1 MILSGFG
8 DEISD
13 DLNEQLRVMSEEG
26 LRYLELR
33 GVWGKN
39 VLQLTDEEAKKVKHI
54 LMDNNFKI
62 SAIGSPI
69 GKIGINDD
77 FAEHL
82 RNFKRTLELAKFFET
97 HYIRIFSYYIPE
109 GERPEKYRDEVIKR
123 MEKKVQWAE
132 REDVILVH
140 ENERGIYGDIPERC
154 RDILSTIDS
163 PYLRANFDPAN
174 FVFENVKPYQ
184 EAFPLLEEFTSYVH
198 IKDALHRQEKVI
210 CVPAGEGEAEV
221 KEVLKALRDNGY
233 QGFLSLEPHLAEAG
247 QYRGFSG
254 PDKFREAATALKKI
268 LDELNIDYS

>member
-13 DLNEQLRVMSEEG
+13 DLNEQLRVMNEEG

-54 LMDNNFKI
+54 LMDYNFKI

>member
-13 DLNEQLRVMSEEG
+13 DLNEQLRVMNEEG

-54 LMDNNFKI
+54 LMDYNFKI

-268 LDELNIDYS
+268 LAELNIEYS

>member
-13 DLNEQLRVMSEEG
+13 DLNEQLRVMNEEG

-69 GKIGINDD
+69 GKIGIKDD

-268 LDELNIDYS
+268 LAELNIEYS

>member
-54 LMDNNFKI
+54 LMDYNFKI

-69 GKIGINDD
+69 GKIGIKDD

>member
-54 LMDNNFKI
+54 LMDYNFKI